1 MGTKND
7 QKSFQKRN
15 QDWEAFWYPVLLD
28 ICGFGD
34 PSWEGKLFK
43 HPSEKASKIQSKI
56 NASVVSGGGTGAWDP
71 PPGRVSRLPG
81 NPPAP
86 PPVSPPISTP
96 Y

>member
-7 QKSFQKRN
+7 QKSFQKQN

-43 HPSEKASKIQSKI
+43 NRSEKASKNQSKM
-56 NASVVSGGGTGAWDP
+56 NASVVSGGGIGAWD
-71 PPGRVSRLPG
+71 LPWEG
-81 NPPAP
+81 
-86 PPVSPPISTP
+86 VQTP
-96 Y
+96 WDPLY

>member
-1 MGTKND
+1 MGTKSD

-43 HPSEKASKIQSKI
+43 NRSEKASKNQSKM
-56 NASVVSGGGTGAWDP
+56 NASVVSGVWTGARDP
-71 PPGRVSRLPG
+71 PLGRVSIPSG
-81 NPPAP
+81 
-86 PPVSPPISTP
+86 TP
-96 Y
+96 WHPLKELSLIHI